1 MRAVVQRVSRAEVAV
16 GGDVVGE
23 IGTGLLVLVGVA
35 APDTDADAR
44 AVAAKIG
51 GMRIFS
57 DEEGKMNRSLGE
69 VAGGVLLVSQFTLLA
84 DTGRGRRPS
93 FTGAAAPAV
102 AEVLVRLVADE
113 LRRAGIPVATGS
125 FGANM
130 QVTLVNDGPVTI
142 IVEAAGGRVL

>member
-1 MRAVVQRVSRAEVAV
+1 
-16 GGDVVGE
+16 
-23 IGTGLLVLVGVA
+23 
-35 APDTDADAR
+35 
-44 AVAAKIG
+44 
-51 GMRIFS
+51 MRIFS